1 MKSFLL
7 ALQFLTVATVNSGL
21 RADSLDLA
29 RSRAWYSVVGALVGL
44 VLGRCGLAVGLQAA
58 APGPGRG
65 AGGAVGSAHPF
76 FAL

>member
-21 RADSLDLA
+21 RAGSLDLA
-29 RSRAWYSVVGALVGL
+29 RSRAWYSVVGGLVGL
-44 VLGRCGLAVGLQAA
+44 VLAGGGLAVGLQAA
-58 APGPGRG
+58 AAGPGRV
-65 AGGAVGSAHPF
+65 AGGAVGRAHAF